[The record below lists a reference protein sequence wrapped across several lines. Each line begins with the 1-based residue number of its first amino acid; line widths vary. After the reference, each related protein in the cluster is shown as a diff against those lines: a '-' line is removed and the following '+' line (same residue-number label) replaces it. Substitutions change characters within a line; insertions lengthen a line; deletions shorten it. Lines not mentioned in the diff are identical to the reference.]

1 MLDDTDRISSEL
13 KRALKHIDFSGIP
26 APWLTLDT
34 FDIKANT
41 LYDKYRSFM
50 DARIGIEDFNTIT
63 LNKMELLSEQEA
75 FNAGLLKTN
84 SVANNSVVSGYL
96 SKIKNDLDFAKS
108 LKDSIIATIHILNNY
123 GSSNNFLNLPSALKQ
138 AYFFLQNI
146 EAHENDMNKVKHKV
160 SCSTIFH
167 DKFDY
172 LNTELEKSRNDIVG
186 INDRLKVFNRQVH
199 DIGHLSDII
208 LEEHNEISDILTH
221 VVNYIH
227 HFNEDKAT
235 LESLLAELEKA
246 QHKNVNQLAKET
258 LNKIKK
264 YLSNMNIISANL
276 EDIREPTNKTLHLNN
291 ELYKQVRKHWLPKA
305 WKHTN
310 RLTEKAVKYENL
322 FQPTKDASKMA
333 LKAR

>member
-1 MLDDTDRISSEL
+1 
-13 KRALKHIDFSGIP
+13 
-26 APWLTLDT
+26 
-34 FDIKANT
+34 
-41 LYDKYRSFM
+41 
-50 DARIGIEDFNTIT
+50 
-63 LNKMELLSEQEA
+63 MELLSEKEA
-75 FNAGLLKTN
+75 FNAGFAKKYATSNTSEVLE
-84 SVANNSVVSGYL
+84 YL
-96 SKIKNDLDFAKS
+96 SKTKNDLDFAKS
-108 LKDSIIATIHILNNY
+108 MKDSMIATVHTLNTY

-146 EAHENDMNKVKHKV
+146 EAHENDLNKVKQKI

-172 LNTELEKSRNDIVG
+172 LNTELEKSRTDIIG
-186 INDRLKVFNRQVH
+186 LNDRLKIFNRQVH
-199 DIGHLSDII
+199 DIGHLSDMI
-208 LEEHNEISDILTH
+208 LEEHSEIADILTH

-235 LESLLAELEKA
+235 LESLLTELDKA

-264 YLSNMNIISANL
+264 YLNNMNIISANL
-276 EDIREPTNKTLHLNN
+276 EDIREPTNKSLHMNN

-333 LKAR
+333 LKARFVLLLLIFLVVM